1 MLDQLAMNK
10 MDKPTNLT
18 KEQKLLQ
25 QVAELKT
32 SVQIL
37 EHDVCAIR
45 KGDTIA
51 LAMVQVKVNGP
62 RFSFTYPV
70 GRKFA
75 HIVMRLDEVTGEGMQ
90 VEDQRLDFE
99 DTMSVMVNK
108 DLYVFKAGTPVSV

>member
-32 SVQIL
+32 SVKIL
-37 EHDVCAIR
+37 EDDVRTIP

-51 LAMVQVKVNGP
+51 LAMVQVKIIGP
-62 RFSFTYPV
+62 RFSFTYHSS
-70 GRKFA
+70 KWKN
-75 HIVMRLDEVTGEGMQ
+75 IVMRLDEVAGEGVK
-90 VEDQRLDFE
+90 VEDQRLDLE
-99 DTMSVMVNK
+99 NTRSVMVNK
-108 DLYVFKAGTPVSV
+108 DLYVFQEGAPVSA